1 MISTLAE
8 VGRPTALVIH
18 GTAEVLDLLTR
29 WFEASRLDVVSAV
42 TAFRAQAA
50 LEGDRPIDVVI
61 TPWDLTH
68 PIGGEVYRWV
78 LAHRADLRNRFV
90 FIAEEV
96 TPEFDTIVGGR
107 CLAIPLH
114 EIEEVV
120 RVASAI
126 VRRVRTPPHGI
137 PIIRDRDRPTLLIV
151 DDDPPLLEAMARH
164 LFDEGYTVTQME
176 SGHQAIDLLERREFD
191 TIVCDWH
198 MHDGSGA
205 DVYRWLVKHKPQLAA
220 RVVFLSE
227 ADGDDAG
234 SVAPGRPMFRK
245 GQDAEELITI
255 LREIVELVRAG

>member
-1 MISTLAE
+1 MISPLAE
-8 VGRPTALVIH
+8 LARPTALVIH

-42 TAFRAQAA
+42 TAFRAEAA

-61 TPWDLTH
+61 APWDPTH

-90 FIAEEV
+90 FIADEV

-107 CLAIPLH
+107 CLAIPLQAVE
-114 EIEEVV
+114 EIV

-137 PIIRDRDRPTLLIV
+137 PILRDRDRPTLLV
-151 DDDPPLLEAMARH
+151 LDDDPPVLEAMARH
-164 LFDEGYTVTQME
+164 LFDEGYAVTQME
-176 SGHQAIDLLERREFD
+176 SGNQAIDLLERREFD

-205 DVYRWLVKHKPQLAA
+205 DVYHWLVKHRPQMAE
-220 RVVFLSE
+220 RVVFLAE
-227 ADGDDAG
+227 ADGDDSG
-234 SVAPGRPMFRK
+234 PVAPGRPMFRK
-245 GQDAEELITI
+245 GQDAEAMIKI
-255 LREIVELVRAG
+255 LRGIVDQVRG